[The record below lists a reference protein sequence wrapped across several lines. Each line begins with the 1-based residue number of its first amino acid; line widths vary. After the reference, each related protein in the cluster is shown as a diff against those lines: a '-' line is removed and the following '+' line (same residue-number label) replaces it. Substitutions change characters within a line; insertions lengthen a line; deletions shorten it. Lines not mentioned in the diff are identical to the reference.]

1 MPIGMRT
8 THLLVLA
15 DEMTVVTLTLVT
27 LTLSLSTLPPI
38 VEIATAA
45 VIVVSLMHVHVEFST
60 LLSIEQL
67 NVSELDADV
76 AHDVSQHSRA
86 HAQLPHRAQS
96 RAVVVYKVVIV
107 FVVTVVPVLDD
118 AGIVVFVVIVL
129 TVLDDAGIVVVE
141 RHALMS
147 ARGTE
152 RINDSAND
160 DAKANLPTSTL
171 EETLSKRNTV

>member
-1 MPIGMRT
+1 MTIGTRT

-15 DEMTVVTLTLVT
+15 DEMTVVTLS
-27 LTLSLSTLPPI
+27 LSLSTLPPVVAI

-45 VIVVSLMHVHVEFST
+45 VNVVSLMHVHVEFST
-60 LLSIEQL
+60 LLSSEQL

>member
-1 MPIGMRT
+1 
-8 THLLVLA
+8 
-15 DEMTVVTLTLVT
+15 
-27 LTLSLSTLPPI
+27 
-38 VEIATAA
+38 
-45 VIVVSLMHVHVEFST
+45 MHVHVEFST
-60 LLSIEQL
+60 LLSSEQL
-67 NVSELDADV
+67 NVSDV

-86 HAQLPHRAQS
+86 HAQLPHRVQS

-107 FVVTVVPVLDD
+107 FVVIVLPVLDD
-118 AGIVVFVVIVL
+118 AGIVVV
-129 TVLDDAGIVVVE
+129 G

>member
-1 MPIGMRT
+1 MRT

-60 LLSIEQL
+60 LLSSEQL

-129 TVLDDAGIVVVE
+129 TVLDAGIVVIE